1 MATRPRSTAP
11 APAMAARALVDW
23 VIPKAS
29 ARTRVCGPG
38 RRATGV
44 VARLVLAAR
53 RPLPNLEVKEE
64 EKGEGKNDILVSRN
78 KKICASTLCLGVEAT
93 TVLAAMARYRLFA
106 DG

>member
-1 MATRPRSTAP
+1 M
-11 APAMAARALVDW
+11 
-23 VIPKAS
+23 
-29 ARTRVCGPG
+29 CGPG

-44 VARLVLAAR
+44 VARLVVAR